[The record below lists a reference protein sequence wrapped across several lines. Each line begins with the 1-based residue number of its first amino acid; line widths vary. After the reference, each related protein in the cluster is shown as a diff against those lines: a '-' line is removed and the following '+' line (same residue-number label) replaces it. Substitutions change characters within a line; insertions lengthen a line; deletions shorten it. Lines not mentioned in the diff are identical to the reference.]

1 LILTAGQPCYLPWLG
16 LFDKIAQA
24 DLFCIFDVVPID
36 SSSITSFENRNKIFT
51 PTGELWLTVPIR
63 RQRHAPLSEIRV
75 ADDTAWQR
83 KHWRSIELS
92 YSKAPFWSTY
102 APDLEPFY
110 MGVRWEMLVELDH
123 VMLRWCLNALGLARP
138 ITRASSLGNLNGTK
152 SGLVL
157 SMCKELGA
165 TEYIF
170 GSQGRNY
177 ANVAA
182 FEAAGIKVRFQDYK
196 HPTYQQMHPGFVSH
210 LSIIDLL
217 MNCGPDALR
226 ILRNAP

>member
-1 LILTAGQPCYLPWLG
+1 MSLVVTSHQPTYLPWLG

-24 DLFCIFDVVPID
+24 DLFCIFDVCPAED
-36 SSSITSFENRNKIFT
+36 SGFENRNKILT
-51 PTGELWLTVPIR
+51 PTGELMLTVPIR

-75 ADDTAWQR
+75 ADDTSWQR

-92 YSKAPFWSTY
+92 YSKAPFWSMY
-102 APDLEPFY
+102 APELEPFY

-123 VMLRWCLNALGLARP
+123 VMLRWCLNVLGLARP
-138 ITRASSLGNLNGTK
+138 ITRASSLSGLSGTK
-152 SGLVL
+152 SELVL
-157 SMCKELGA
+157 SMCKALGA

-177 ANVAA
+177 ADVAA

-196 HPTYQQMHPGFVSH
+196 HPTYRQMRPGFVSH
-210 LSIIDLL
+210 MSIIDLL
-217 MNCGPDALR
+217 MNCGPESLG
-226 ILRNAP
+226 ILRNAAS